1 MASNEVWA
9 VTAADIECD
18 DLKWYAWT
26 ELFQSEEKALECFRN
41 SIRQDE
47 DSQNAEAEYPP
58 KYNGRLA
65 IIADRI
71 MYKIEKLEVKQ

>member
-1 MASNEVWA
+1 MTSSKAWA
-9 VTAADIECD
+9 VTAADIESD
-18 DLKWYAWT
+18 DPKYYAWVD
-26 ELFQSEEKALECFRN
+26 LFHSEEKALECFRN

-47 DSQNAEAEYPP
+47 ESQNAEAEYPP

-71 MYKIEKLEVKQ
+71 VYKIERLEVKQ